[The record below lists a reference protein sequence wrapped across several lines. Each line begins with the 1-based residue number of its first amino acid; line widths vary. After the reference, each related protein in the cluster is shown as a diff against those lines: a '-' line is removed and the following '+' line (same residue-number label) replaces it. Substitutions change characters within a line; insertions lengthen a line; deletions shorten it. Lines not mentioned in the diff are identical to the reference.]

1 MSRIESRAAKRLG
14 VLAGLLLLMAA
25 CASSPRVQY
34 FTLPL
39 PPAPTVQSATPAGP
53 VVAVGPVSI
62 PETVD
67 RAHLVL
73 NLSASRV
80 EVLDDVRWAQ
90 PLRAEVSRGLAAHLA
105 QSPGLPR
112 VQLLGQATFG
122 EPDVRVVVDI
132 LRFESRRDAEALIE
146 AQWSLRPRRGGQVQY
161 GHALVR
167 EPVTGTG
174 FEALAAAHGRALAG
188 IAREIARVLPA
199 EP

>member
-1 MSRIESRAAKRLG
+1 M
-14 VLAGLLLLMAA
+14 
-25 CASSPRVQY
+25 
-34 FTLPL
+34 
-39 PPAPTVQSATPAGP
+39 
-53 VVAVGPVSI
+53 
-62 PETVD
+62 
-67 RAHLVL
+67 
-73 NLSASRV
+73 
-80 EVLDDVRWAQ
+80 
-90 PLRAEVSRGLAAHLA
+90 
-105 QSPGLPR
+105 
-112 VQLLGQATFG
+112 LGQATFG

-188 IAREIARVLPA
+188 IGREIARALPA